1 MCRGYYERLEPIDL
15 IECPSKWKRVTK
27 PCSRNWQ
34 TQADLIIAQNQTLC
48 QDEHFAKS
56 DAQQSLHQICLPRL
70 QTFIFS
76 ATLTL
81 DPRAQRSHLGLSKTM
96 NGTDQ
101 MEPVGGQLSHS
112 PHPGGEDGANKA
124 GCCTHA
130 GRKSSQFAARFA
142 SPLLADYQFLRKM
155 PSSLQCVTTSARTS

>member
-1 MCRGYYERLEPIDL
+1 MTMCKGYYERLEPIDL
-15 IECPSKWKRVTK
+15 IECPSKWKQVTK

-112 PHPGGEDGANKA
+112 AASRWRRRGQQGWMLYTCRAQVISV
-124 GCCTHA
+124 CRTLC
-130 GRKSSQFAARFA
+130 FAPA
-142 SPLLADYQFLRKM
+142 
-155 PSSLQCVTTSARTS
+155 C